1 MRNEHETHAAAIRQ
15 VEATGLT
22 GLIQL
27 VGLIEV
33 RTMVGAPRRH
43 TDNLPGN
50 GEHDRGRGRDREALR
65 YLVNRANKPPPRAWC
80 TAPPR
85 TRICARVEYVLGHF
99 EQDMHSADK
108 RSRNAACSF
117 PSR

>member
-50 GEHDRGRGRDREALR
+50 GERGRGREALR
-65 YLVNRANKPPPRAWC
+65 CVVNRANKPPPRAWC
-80 TAPPR
+80 VRLHAHG
-85 TRICARVEYVLGHF
+85 CARVEDVLGHF
-99 EQDMHSADK
+99 EQDMHSADPP
-108 RSRNAACSF
+108 SRNAACGFSG
-117 PSR
+117 R